1 MIRPL
6 LISRPIDQSEQFA
19 REVAAGCP
27 GRYETVISPLLE
39 IRPEVGSVDTSGAQ
53 ALLFSSRNA
62 VREFARRSAE
72 RNLPA
77 LCVGDATAQEA
88 ASHGFSAMSANGD
101 VSALAALAVQ
111 SYLPDF
117 GHMLFFRGAETA
129 GDLTGA
135 LMSEGVPAEE
145 RILYDQFPLYLTKE
159 AKSRIHGQEAVA
171 VVFSPRSANI
181 LSDEVRGLNTEKL
194 KILAISK
201 NAAVPFANVNL
212 DKIYVSAMPNTQAI
226 LKALKTI

>member
-101 VSALAALAVQ
+101 VSALAALA
-111 SYLPDF
+111 
-117 GHMLFFRGAETA
+117 
-129 GDLTGA
+129 
-135 LMSEGVPAEE
+135 
-145 RILYDQFPLYLTKE
+145 
-159 AKSRIHGQEAVA
+159 
-171 VVFSPRSANI
+171 
-181 LSDEVRGLNTEKL
+181 EVRGLNTEKL